1 MVWVT
6 DVTCVWTSEGWI
18 FLAVMPY
25 LFARRVVGW
34 AARDANDTTLA
45 LAALGHAL
53 RSRAAASSRA

>member
-1 MVWVT
+1 M
-6 DVTCVWTSEGWI
+6 TCVWTSEGWI